1 MKKVRIFEAD
11 SLHMLED
18 KLNTFLRNYSNIKNE
33 QITYQMNA
41 TGQNHYGVHYSAMI
55 IYEE

>member
-1 MKKVRIFEAD
+1 
-11 SLHMLED
+11 MLEA
-18 KLNTFLRNYSNIKNE
+18 KLNIFLKECSNIKNE

-41 TGQNHYGVHYSAMI
+41 TGPNHYGVHYSAMI

>member
-1 MKKVRIFEAD
+1 MKKIRLFEAD
-11 SLHMLED
+11 SIHMLEA
-18 KLNTFLRNYSNIKNE
+18 KLNIFLKECSNIKNE

-41 TGQNHYGVHYSAMI
+41 TGPNHYGVHYSAMI